1 MLNDYLIFLI
11 RLLQAATGGNEVD
24 DIIREL
30 KKIDGFYAYLV
41 LNNDG
46 MKL

>member
-1 MLNDYLIFLI
+1 MVMTFAYLYF
-11 RLLQAATGGNEVD
+11 QAATGGNEVD

-46 MKL
+46 MKY